1 MSKSKRKIASYTGR
15 RSRSFSVRDLTR
27 VALMT
32 AILAV
37 CGWITIPLPEPMV
50 PFTLQTFGVFLCL
63 LLLGGRDG
71 TLAIAAYLLLGAV
84 GAPVFS
90 SFRGGLGVLLGST
103 GGYLTGFLAMG
114 LLYWALTAR
123 GEGGTKRKLLACA
136 LGLLLCYAF
145 GTAWFLVAYARAA
158 GPIGL
163 WAALGMCVFPFVVP
177 DLVKLALAWMLS
189 RRLAGCLR

>member
-15 RSRSFSVRDLTR
+15 RSRGFSVRDLTR

-145 GTAWFLVAYARAA
+145 GTAWFLVVYTNAKGAISLAA
-158 GPIGL
+158 V
-163 WAALGMCVFPFVVP
+163 LGMCVIPYIIPDVIKIIVALSLTGALKRFV
-177 DLVKLALAWMLS
+177 K
-189 RRLAGCLR
+189 

>member
-15 RSRSFSVRDLTR
+15 RSRGFSVRDLTR

-103 GGYLTGFLAMG
+103 GGYLTGFLAITIMII
-114 LLYWALTAR
+114 AVSI
-123 GEGGTKRKLLACA
+123 
-136 LGLLLCYAF
+136 F
-145 GTAWFLVAYARAA
+145 GTCTIYINDKLVIASIGVSKVCIICPSRSEKVGFSILSIFFLYQ
-158 GPIGL
+158 
-163 WAALGMCVFPFVVP
+163 
-177 DLVKLALAWMLS
+177 
-189 RRLAGCLR
+189 

>member
-15 RSRSFSVRDLTR
+15 RSRGFSVRDLTR

-114 LLYWALTAR
+114 LL
-123 GEGGTKRKLLACA
+123 ACA

-145 GTAWFLVAYARAA
+145 GTAWFVAVYLQGGKAVSV
-158 GPIGL
+158 L
-163 WAALGMCVFPFVVP
+163 SALLLCVVP
-177 DLVKLALAWMLS
+177 YLLPDLLKLTLAAVIAK
-189 RRLAGCLR
+189 RVG

>member
-1 MSKSKRKIASYTGR
+1 MKSRKIASYTGR
-15 RSRSFSVRDLTR
+15 KRQAFSLPDLTR
-27 VALMT
+27 TALMT

-37 CGWITIPLPEPMV
+37 CGWITVPLPEPMV

-103 GGYLTGFLAMG
+103 GGYLTGFLAAG
-114 LLYWALTAR
+114 LLYWLLTAR
-123 GEGGTKRKLLACA
+123 GRGGLRWRLLSCA
-136 LGLLLCYAF
+136 LGLLACYAF
-145 GTAWFLVAYARAA
+145 GTAWFVAVYLQGGKAISV
-158 GPIGL
+158 GS
-163 WAALGMCVFPFVVP
+163 ALLLCVAPYLLP
-177 DLVKLALAWMLS
+177 DAVKLALAAAISKKIGS
-189 RRLAGCLR
+189 R

>member
-63 LLLGGRDG
+63 LILGGRDG

-103 GGYLTGFLAMG
+103 GGYLTGFLATG

>member
-15 RSRSFSVRDLTR
+15 RGRGFSVRDLTR

-63 LLLGGRDG
+63 LILGGRDG

-123 GEGGTKRKLLACA
+123 GEGGAKRKLLACV

-145 GTAWFLVAYARAA
+145 GTAWFVAVYLQGGKAVSV
-158 GPIGL
+158 L
-163 WAALGMCVFPFVVP
+163 SALLLCVVP
-177 DLVKLALAWMLS
+177 YLLPDLLKLTLAAVIAK
-189 RRLAGCLR
+189 RVG

>member
-63 LLLGGRDG
+63 LILGGRDG

-123 GEGGTKRKLLACA
+123 G
-136 LGLLLCYAF
+136 
-145 GTAWFLVAYARAA
+145 RAA
-158 GPIGL
+158 PSESSWPAPWGSSSAMPSAPPGS
-163 WAALGMCVFPFVVP
+163 WPSTSRAARPSASSAPFFCVWSPTSCRTF
-177 DLVKLALAWMLS
+177 
-189 RRLAGCLR
+189 

>member
-63 LLLGGRDG
+63 LILGGRDG

-123 GEGGTKRKLLACA
+123 G
-136 LGLLLCYAF
+136 
-145 GTAWFLVAYARAA
+145 
-158 GPIGL
+158 
-163 WAALGMCVFPFVVP
+163 
-177 DLVKLALAWMLS
+177 
-189 RRLAGCLR
+189 

>member
-15 RSRSFSVRDLTR
+15 RSRGFSVRDLTR

-114 LLYWALTAR
+114 LLYWA
-123 GEGGTKRKLLACA
+123 
-136 LGLLLCYAF
+136 
-145 GTAWFLVAYARAA
+145 RAA
-158 GPIGL
+158 PSGSSWPACWGSSSATPSAPPGL
-163 WAALGMCVFPFVVP
+163 WPSTFRAARPSASSAPSFC
-177 DLVKLALAWMLS
+177 AWS
-189 RRLAGCLR
+189 PTSCRTS